1 MTVFANRQARTVTVA
16 SVALAAALFAA
27 PSVTLAHPETTVS
40 PNGTQSVAEVQSDK
54 TPEKSEMKRELT
66 AREKGFG
73 RRGGTK

>member
-1 MTVFANRQARTVTVA
+1 MTIFANRQARTATVA
-16 SVALAAALFAA
+16 SVALAAAIFAA

-40 PNGTQSVAEVQSDK
+40 PNGQQSVAEVQSDK
-54 TPEKSEMKRELT
+54 ASEKTEMTRKLT

>member
-1 MTVFANRQARTVTVA
+1 MTIFANSQARIVTVA

-27 PSVTLAHPETTVS
+27 PSISLAQSGTTIS
-40 PNGTQSVAEVQSDK
+40 PNGTQSVAEVQSDQ
-54 TPEKSEMKRELT
+54 TSDRDEMTRKLT